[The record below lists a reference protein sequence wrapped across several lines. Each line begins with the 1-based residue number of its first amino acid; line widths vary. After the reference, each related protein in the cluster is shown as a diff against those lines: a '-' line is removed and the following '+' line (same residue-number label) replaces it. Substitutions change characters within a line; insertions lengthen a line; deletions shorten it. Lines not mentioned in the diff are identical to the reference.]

1 MEKTPPPGDNEI
13 SGDIPPSENEP
24 GREETKD
31 AAASEPGKAAGAPT
45 MGDFRIIGEIGRGG
59 MGIVYEA
66 EQISLKRRV
75 ALKVL
80 PVHLS
85 FSPEAASKFLRE
97 AEAGGR
103 RKHPGIVAVYAV
115 GRHEQSDYI
124 AQELVEGKRTLADRI
139 ADLTKEGRQPVGY
152 FRDIARIVADV
163 ACALQHAH
171 ESGVIHR
178 DVKPSN
184 ILLAADDR
192 PKVTD
197 FGLAKIDDA
206 LALSRRGDFA
216 GTPYYMSPEQAT
228 GRRIGI
234 DHRADIFSL
243 GVTLY
248 ELLTLKRPFSGASS
262 QEVLKRILLSDPRAP
277 RRVNPRVPRDLAV
290 ICLKALEKR
299 ADRRYQT
306 MTEFADD
313 LGRFLTGDVIEAKPA
328 GKVERLVKR
337 IKGNPAL
344 SVAVGTVLFVLL
356 SMLIYALWVYP
367 RILDERNSLLRLSD
381 SKRLARLVE
390 EEKHLWPECRERVTE
405 MVNWL
410 RRAKALTGR
419 RAIHANT
426 LTELRGRR
434 RHAAAEGEGV
444 DGKRRDPSAGKWL
457 FEDTEDQ
464 WHHDILLKL
473 ITGLDTLL
481 VPETG
486 AIASVGKRL
495 DRARSIYADSIEKHG
510 ASWNRAVASIANRA
524 EFPLYDGLKIDPQV
538 GLVPIGRDP
547 DSGLWEFA
555 HLLTGVAP
563 GRGPEGKLAL
573 AEGCGLVFVL
583 IPGGAF
589 PMGAVLPSPTG
600 PIGSPGADP
609 QAELDE
615 GPLRKVRIGPFFLS
629 KYEMTQ
635 AQWLRFTGAKTSEY
649 SPGTDFDGV
658 TTTLL
663 HPVEKISWE
672 MADRVLG
679 RLSLR
684 FPSEAEWEYAARA
697 GTTMVWWTGN
707 GKESLAGA
715 ANLADIRAKAVG
727 RPDRSY
733 EEWLD
738 DGFALHAP
746 VDALRPNRFGL
757 HGICGNVWE
766 WCRDRYHSSYEKAPL
781 VGTPWEEGDDN
792 KRVFRGGG
800 WNQGSRPCRSANRS
814 RGAPD
819 FRNEC
824 IGLRPARSFCDRV
837 AK

>member
-1 MEKTPPPGDNEI
+1 MKDDTPPPGDEKT
-13 SGDIPPSENEP
+13 SGDTLPSVNES
-24 GREETKD
+24 GRN
-31 AAASEPGKAAGAPT
+31 AAAAT
-45 MGDFRIIGEIGRGG
+45 MGDFRIVREIGRGG

-80 PVHLS
+80 PAYLS
-85 FSPEAASKFLRE
+85 FSPAAVSKFLRE

-103 RKHPGIVAVYAV
+103 QRHPGIVAVYAV
-115 GRHEQSDYI
+115 GRHEQSHFI
-124 AQELVEGKRTLADRI
+124 AQELVEGERTLADRI
-139 ADLTKEGRQPVGY
+139 TDFTEEGSQPVGY

-184 ILLAADDR
+184 ILLTADDR
-192 PKVTD
+192 PMVTD

-206 LALSRRGDFA
+206 LALSRTGEFA
-216 GTPYYMSPEQAT
+216 GTPYYMSPEQAA

-248 ELLTLKRPFSGASS
+248 ELLTLKRPFTGASS
-262 QEVLKRILLSDPRAP
+262 QEVLKKILLTEPPEP
-277 RRVNPRVPRDLAV
+277 RRVNPRVPCDLAV

-299 ADRRYQT
+299 AERRYQT

-328 GKVERLVKR
+328 GRVERLVKR
-337 IKGNPAL
+337 IKRNPAL
-344 SVAVGTVLFVLL
+344 SVAVGMVLFALMSLLVYVLW
-356 SMLIYALWVYP
+356 IYP
-367 RILDERNSLLRLSD
+367 RILEERNSLLRLSD
-381 SKRLARLVE
+381 SKRLSRLGE
-390 EEKHLWPECRERVTE
+390 EEKLLWPECGEKVAE
-405 MVNWL
+405 MKNWL
-410 RRAKALTGR
+410 RRAKTLTGR
-419 RAIHANT
+419 RPIHAGT
-426 LTELRGRR
+426 LEELRLRGRP
-434 RHAAAEGEGV
+434 AAAERRGSG
-444 DGKRRDPSAGKWL
+444 GKRRDSSTGEWL
-457 FEDTEDQ
+457 FDDTQHQ
-464 WHHDILLKL
+464 WHHDILLEL
-473 ITGLDTLL
+473 IAGLDAFL
-481 VPETG
+481 VPERGT
-486 AIASVGKRL
+486 IARVRKRL
-495 DRARSIYADSIEKHG
+495 DRSRSIYADSIVKP
-510 ASWNRAVASIANRA
+510 AAAWNRAAASIADRA
-524 EFPLYDGLKIDPQV
+524 ECPPYDGLGIVPQV

-563 GRGPEGKLAL
+563 ERGPEGKLVIT
-573 AEGCGLVFVL
+573 EECGLVFVFV
-583 IPGGAF
+583 PGGMF
-589 PMGAVLPSPTG
+589 RMGAQLPSLTAPL
-600 PIGSPGADP
+600 GSPSADAL
-609 QAELDE
+609 AELDE
-615 GPLRKVRIGPFFLS
+615 GPLRKVRIDPFFLS

-635 AQWLRFTGAKTSEY
+635 AQWLRFTGANESEY
-649 SPGTDFDGV
+649 GPGSGFDGV

-663 HPVEKISWE
+663 HPVEKVSWE
-672 MADRVLG
+672 MADRVLA

-707 GKESLAGA
+707 EKESLAGA
-715 ANLADIRAKAVG
+715 ANLADICAKASG

-746 VDALRPNRFGL
+746 VDAFRPNPFGL

-766 WCRDRYHSSYEKAPL
+766 WCRDRYHGSYEEASAVGAPR
-781 VGTPWEEGDDN
+781 EEGEDD

-800 WNQGSRPCRSANRS
+800 WNQCSRPCRSANRS

-824 IGLRPARSFCDRV
+824 IGLRPARSFRDRV
-837 AK
+837 GM